1 MRIGIPSTIR
11 CIFVKYSLRLGS
23 SIQSQVNGKVIQQVV
38 HILLPLIEMK
48 KKRTMFKMT
57 PMIDGLTILNSEFQ
71 SISEHRSSLV

>member
-11 CIFVKYSLRLGS
+11 CIFAKYSLRLGS
-23 SIQSQVNGKVIQQVV
+23 SIQSQVNGRVILQVV
-38 HILLPLIEMK
+38 LILLPLIEMK